1 MATHSQGE
9 VASQGSQGG
18 PLLLDLAKYSYATLP
33 MNSVGP
39 VPWIH
44 ISNTASLVA
53 LFETR
58 RSLGGQGD
66 VQEKSIF
73 KVLKDPEI
81 MEQLDLQALARESQ
95 LAVERSDDAV
105 QHSKD
110 QNVAVITRAPVIAIK
125 YPLNEREVRR
135 FQIRFQTDEQY
146 YEAMKLFSRAGV
158 RPVEAGTF
166 PSRPR
171 TTVSNDSTTAVA
183 PAAQCQSLSSR
194 PATAVSYSTV
204 VSAPAAVQRPSTCSS
219 SLMPPPSH
227 FSAPPGA
234 GEHNAASSVSGPLQ
248 RTVNGFTPDSY
259 RALGPG
265 PVAPS
270 VDGKSS
276 STPCIGE
283 TVSLLDQGKSTI
295 EPYVP
300 RPSTVPDAHSQHLS
314 QILPPKRDLP
324 FEKKTDISRA
334 PLKELRSRK
343 RPSAEPAISAD
354 SGKTDRDNVPVD
366 VQAEPQG
373 SPQSTSKR
381 RQPPARASSARSST
395 SKKAR
400 TTRKK
405 VNKPSPKAAAMPK
418 QADLSVPSIE
428 DHLHPVETGVPQN
441 SMLEETQ
448 ALLERAAARLQRRS
462 TRSSTAQG
470 VHDPS
475 KGLTSALDPTVSCS
489 TATAVPENAGSKAL
503 DDMAMAYSELMQQAE
518 FANSGDKLE
527 GWANGQ
533 STDVQKS
540 AIDKFICDA
549 YQDRRFWNLWY

>member
-1 MATHSQGE
+1 MAAASQPE

-44 ISNTASLVA
+44 ISNTVSLVA

-81 MEQLDLQALARESQ
+81 MEELDLQALARESQ
-95 LAVERSDDAV
+95 LAVERSDDAI

-135 FQIRFQTDEQY
+135 FQIRFQSDEHY

-171 TTVSNDSTTAVA
+171 TAVSNNSAAPTA
-183 PAAQCQSLSSR
+183 QGQSISSR
-194 PATAVSYSTV
+194 PATASK
-204 VSAPAAVQRPSTCSS
+204 
-219 SLMPPPSH
+219 L
-227 FSAPPGA
+227 
-234 GEHNAASSVSGPLQ
+234 
-248 RTVNGFTPDSY
+248 
-259 RALGPG
+259 
-265 PVAPS
+265 
-270 VDGKSS
+270 
-276 STPCIGE
+276 
-283 TVSLLDQGKSTI
+283 TI
-295 EPYVP
+295 KPYVP
-300 RPSTVPDAHSQHLS
+300 RPSTVPDTYSQHLS

-324 FEKKTDISRA
+324 FEKKTDTDRVSQ
-334 PLKELRSRK
+334 KELRSRK
-343 RPSAEPAISAD
+343 RASAEPAVGAD
-354 SGKTDRDNVPVD
+354 SGRADRDNVQTETQD
-366 VQAEPQG
+366 

-381 RQPPARASSARSST
+381 RQPPARASSTRSVA

-400 TTRKK
+400 STRKK
-405 VNKPSPKAAAMPK
+405 VNKPSPKAAPLPK
-418 QADLSVPSIE
+418 QPDLTVPSIE
-428 DHLHPVETGVPQN
+428 EHLHEAGIPEAQN

-448 ALLERAAARLQRRS
+448 ALLERAAARLQQRS
-462 TRSSTAQG
+462 TRSSSARDNGNVGGQALHRESGTD
-470 VHDPS
+470 HDPS
-475 KGLTSALDPTVSCS
+475 NKGPKSALDPTVSGP
-489 TATAVPENAGSKAL
+489 TAATAPGNAESTAL
-503 DDMAMAYSELMQQAE
+503 DDTAVAYSQLVQQPE
-518 FANSGDKLE
+518 FADSGDKLE

-533 STDVQKS
+533 STDAQKS

-549 YQDRRFWNLWY
+549 YQDRKFWNLCRLLEGRVDALMIWPRVLRHPNSDEYSGGNLGA